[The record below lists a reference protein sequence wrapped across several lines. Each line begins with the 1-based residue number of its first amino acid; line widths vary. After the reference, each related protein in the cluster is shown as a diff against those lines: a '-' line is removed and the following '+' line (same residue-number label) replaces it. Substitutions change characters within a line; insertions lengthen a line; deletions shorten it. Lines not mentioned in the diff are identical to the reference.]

1 MSRLADWL
9 VRQAP
14 GYRQRHGARL
24 TPERAR
30 ALTAIERCRTP
41 AQGGQVYRCAKCG
54 TTHFGFHSCH
64 HRSCPRCD
72 GAETAA
78 WTARQEARLL
88 PVPYFLVT
96 FTLPEPVQALAL
108 THAALLYEL
117 LFSESAATLQQV
129 AALGRLLG
137 GELGFIGV
145 LHTWG
150 RRLQRHPHIHYIV
163 PGGGLRPDHL
173 KWRSLRQPDW
183 LLPVDLLSAVFAG
196 RMEEA
201 LRAAAPALHAQ
212 IPDSCWRGPWVV
224 HSQSAGSGSA
234 VVRYLARYVFRTA
247 ISDKRII
254 HLDDGRVVFHYI
266 DSETRQRRICR
277 LDADEFMRRY
287 LQHVPPDGFHRVRY
301 FGWMHPAAK
310 RRRAIVETL
319 VAAVIV
325 VRQKPEPP
333 PQWHLRCPHC
343 QAFALIAI
351 ERIKPQAR
359 APP

>member
-14 GYRQRHGARL
+14 GYRQRQGAQL

-41 AQGGQVYRCAKCG
+41 QLGGQVYRCCECG
-54 TTHFGFHSCH
+54 GTHFAFHSCN
-64 HRSCPRCD
+64 HRSCPRC
-72 GAETAA
+72 GGSETAA
-78 WTARQEARLL
+78 WTARQEERLL

-96 FTLPEPVQALAL
+96 FTLPEPVQTLAL
-108 THAALLYEL
+108 TNAALLYDL
-117 LFSESAATLQQV
+117 LFGESAATLRQV
-129 AALGRLLG
+129 AANSRVLGA
-137 GELGFIGV
+137 EMGFVGV

-150 RRLQRHPHIHYIV
+150 RRLQRHPHVHYIV
-163 PGGGLRPDHL
+163 PGGGLRPDYQ
-173 KWRSLRQPDW
+173 KWRRLRQPDW
-183 LLPVDLLSAVFAG
+183 LLPVPLLSAVFAS

-212 IPDSCWRGPWVV
+212 IPDSCWRGTWVV
-224 HSQSAGSGSA
+224 HSQPAGSGSA

-247 ISDKRII
+247 ITDKRI
-254 HLDDGRVVFHYI
+254 LQLNDRGVVFHYI
-266 DSETRQRRICR
+266 DSDTKQRRLCR

-287 LQHVPPDGFHRVRY
+287 LQHVPPPGFHRVRY

-319 VAAVIV
+319 VAAVIL
-325 VRQKPEPP
+325 VRAKPEQRPP
-333 PQWHLRCPHC
+333 WHLLCPHC
-343 QAFALIAI
+343 QAFALIAV
-351 ERIKPQAR
+351 ERLKPQAR